1 MADSN
6 EDWIKRRA
14 YELWEEEGY
23 PSGKDHE
30 HWERAKLEFV
40 TLKPVAGEKP
50 AKAAK
55 AKAPKSDAVEKPV
68 KAKVV
73 AKAPAAKKPVASATK
88 PAAAAAKSEAAP
100 RKKSK
105 KLATAS

>member
-23 PSGKDHE
+23 PSGKDFE

-40 TLKPVAGEKP
+40 TLKPVAEDKPARKKASKSAAAAKP
-50 AKAAK
+50 AKTK
-55 AKAPKSDAVEKPV
+55 T
-68 KAKVV
+68 
-73 AKAPAAKKPVASATK
+73 AKAPAKKPVTSATK
-88 PAAAAAKSEAAP
+88 PAAVAAKAEAPA
-100 RKKSK
+100 RKKSS